1 MTFIGPE
8 PPLEPRPAPDARA
21 LGLMVAEL
29 ERFRE
34 AALRAAQPSGLS
46 RIARPLPE
54 DLSDDEK
61 RVVGLLNRVRE
72 LVLSQPA
79 AGKAITSFLVAEGRR
94 FAGSDEG
101 AAWLECLR
109 DAPEVER
116 LRQIWEAMTLN
127 VFDDI
132 EDAEDVP
139 DAWADLIADLAAI
152 GNVNRIVTALLPEGL
167 I

>member
-1 MTFIGPE
+1 MNFMGP
-8 PPLEPRPAPDARA
+8 EPRPAPDPRA

-29 ERFRE
+29 ERFRD
-34 AALRAAQPSGLS
+34 AALRAAGPSGMG

-61 RVVGLLNRVRE
+61 RIVGLLNRVRE
-72 LVLSQPA
+72 LALSQPA
-79 AGKAITSFLVAEGRR
+79 AGKAITTFLVAEGRR
-94 FAGSDEG
+94 FARTDDGER
-101 AAWLECLR
+101 WLESLR
-109 DAPEVER
+109 DAPEVDR
-116 LRQIWEAMTLN
+116 LRQLWEATTLN

-132 EDAEDVP
+132 EDAEPIP